1 MKLAAVMIF
10 AVVALYEC
18 GPKQYS
24 QFTVE
29 HPSRLSGQL
38 LDPSGAAVA
47 KLKLVLRCGAT
58 TTEVMTDA
66 EGKYDFG
73 VLQAGTCRIGTP
85 SKLWLPPEVKCDERG
100 CGLEKLRFGKMVL
113 T

>member
-1 MKLAAVMIF
+1 VRLAAMMILTAAF
-10 AVVALYEC
+10 LYEC

-29 HPSRLSGQL
+29 HPARLSGQL
-38 LDPSGAAVA
+38 LDQTGAEVP
-47 KLKLVLRCGAT
+47 KLKLVLQCGAA
-58 TTEVMTDA
+58 TTEITTDL
-66 EGKYDFG
+66 EGKCDFG

-85 SKLWLPPEVKCDERG
+85 SKVWLPPEVKCDQRG
-100 CGLEKLRFGKMVL
+100 CALEELRIGLTVM